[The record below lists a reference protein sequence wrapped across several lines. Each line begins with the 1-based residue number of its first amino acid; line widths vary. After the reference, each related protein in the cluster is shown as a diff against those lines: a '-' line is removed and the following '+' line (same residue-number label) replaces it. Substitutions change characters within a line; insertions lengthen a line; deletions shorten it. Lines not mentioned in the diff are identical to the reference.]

1 MQPATQAWWFA
12 AGRMLAT
19 VVSGL
24 LVGWLFGN
32 VWVGLGVALALHL
45 GWQLSN
51 LFRLE
56 WWLRHRSFA
65 DPPDVGGVFGEI
77 IAQIVRLH
85 RRKRFHKQRFVQLM
99 RQLQRSTAALPN
111 GVVILNAQ
119 REIIWFNRMAAR
131 LLDLRRTADLGL
143 RIENLLRSPQ
153 FARYLE
159 IGDFASPI
167 VIRTTTGEDCYL
179 SLQMV
184 PYGEGQQLLLV
195 SDVSRQMRLEAMRK
209 DFVANAS
216 HELRSPLTVI
226 SGYLE
231 TLSQDPVLDRD
242 LQGPVTEMRRQ
253 AERMTAIIRD
263 LLELSRLEETD
274 EMLGGEPI
282 DIPALLSMLRKDV
295 VARPVHP
302 RDIRIRIDSDA
313 QLLGD
318 EPEIHSA
325 FSNLVDNAAKYTPA
339 EGSIEMRWWVDDEGG
354 HFSVTDTGMG
364 VPPEHIPRLTERF
377 YRVDAGRSRSTGG
390 SGLGLAIVK
399 HVLHR
404 HGAEL
409 EIQSTLGSGSEFICH
424 FPLSRVQLARVPQAA
439 EV

>member
-1 MQPATQAWWFA
+1 LIQPATQAWWFA
-12 AGRMLAT
+12 VGRLLAT
-19 VVSGL
+19 A
-24 LVGWLFGN
+24 LVGFVLGWLFGN
-32 VWVGLGVALALHL
+32 VWIGLGVALALHL
-45 GWQLSN
+45 GWQLIN

-119 REIIWFNRMAAR
+119 REIIWFNRMASR

-143 RIENLLRSPQ
+143 RIENLVRSPQ

-167 VIRTTTGEDCYL
+167 VIRTTTGDDHYL

-184 PYGEGQQLLLV
+184 PYGDGQQLLLV

-231 TLSQDPVLDRD
+231 TLSQDPALDHD

-282 DIPALLSMLRKDV
+282 DIPPLLSMLRKDV
-295 VARPVHP
+295 IARPVHP
-302 RDIRIRIDSDA
+302 RDIKIRIDSEA

-325 FSNLVDNAAKYTPA
+325 FSNLVDNAAKYTSA
-339 EGSIEMRWWVDDEGG
+339 EGSIEMRWWVDDEGA
-354 HFSVTDTGMG
+354 HFSVADTGIG
-364 VPPEHIPRLTERF
+364 IPPEHMPRLTERF

-399 HVLHR
+399 HVLQ
-404 HGAEL
+404 
-409 EIQSTLGSGSEFICH
+409 QSTLGSGSRFVCH
-424 FPLSRVQLARVPQAA
+424 FPLSRVQLARVPLTEA
-439 EV
+439 V